1 MFWIQQS
8 GNQNN
13 SGYRLYYAETRSD
26 VGLLPTNLQRGA
38 QTMGD
43 YSTNDKCAV
52 GSECFVID
60 GGTLLILTSNGW
72 REV

>member
-26 VGLLPTNLQRGA
+26 VNFLPTNLQRGV
-38 QTMGD
+38 QTVGG
-43 YSTNDKCAV
+43 SSINNKCAI
-52 GSECFVID
+52 GSECFVIESSS
-60 GGTLLILTSNGW
+60 LFILTNNGW